1 MRKDTLLTRQKII
14 ATAERLLAERG
25 VDAVSLNEITRES
38 GQKNKSA
45 LSYHF
50 GSKESL
56 LLAIIEKHEAT
67 ILAQRNAYL
76 DDLEQRKAISIES
89 VVRAFVYPLAAKLD
103 DPDGG
108 KYFLSILAQLASC
121 PTMKL
126 YSLRP
131 DYVAR
136 QERIMKMLVELTPR
150 TPDELRQPRLM
161 QISSLLFHSLSYLA
175 SIIDKRKNSRRL
187 AQVFTDN
194 LVDAIVA
201 IIAAEPSRVTQLA
214 LSEAG

>member
-1 MRKDTLLTRQKII
+1 MRKDTQLTRQKII
-14 ATAERLLAERG
+14 ATAERLFAERG
-25 VDAVSLNEITRES
+25 VDAVSLNEITREA

-56 LLAIIEKHEAT
+56 LLAIIEKHEAG

-76 DDLEQRKAISIES
+76 DDLEQRKAINLES

-108 KYFLSILAQLASC
+108 KYYLSILAQLASC
-121 PTMKL
+121 PSLKL

-131 DYVAR
+131 DYIAH
-136 QERIMKMLVELTPR
+136 QERIMKLLLDLTAS
-150 TPDELRQPRLM
+150 TPDELRMPRLM
-161 QISSLLFHSLSYLA
+161 QISTLLFHSLSYLA
-175 SIIDKRKNSRRL
+175 SIIDKRKNARRL
-187 AQVFTDN
+187 SQVFTDN

-201 IIAAEPSRVTQLA
+201 IVAAEPSRVTQQALA
-214 LSEAG
+214 ESA